1 MLIGFNAPTAG
12 PLSAADNLAKIVV
25 GAEAMGFDYAT
36 FSDHIVIPTAIAAEY
51 PYSASGEFPSGTR
64 GERHEQLTE
73 IAWIAAKTTRLRLV
87 TSVMVVPHRPAVLTA
102 KILSTIDVLSG
113 GRLTLGI
120 GAGWMREEFEAI
132 DAPDFDARGTVTDE
146 YVRAFV
152 ELWTKD
158 APKFDGKHVRF
169 SNIGFAP
176 KPVQKPHPPIW
187 VGGHTEP
194 ALRRTALLGDAWHP
208 IGLRGPAGLAPD
220 ELGEKVARIRT
231 LASQAG
237 RNPAS
242 IGVAFRGP
250 LDLWP
255 ARGKTPDEARQNAL
269 TLSLEGV
276 AQNITCPLFIVNG
289 RLDRIVSD
297 LFHITHPSGLTLTDG
312 NLPEIADRAIL
323 SLRPLIKDKKKRY
336 DGYNRKASSRFHR
349 GEQLLQLAW
358 T

>member
-1 MLIGFNAPTAG
+1 MQGRTQQMLIGFNAPTAG

-25 GAEAMGFDYAT
+25 GAEVMGFDYAT
-36 FSDHIVIPTAIAAEY
+36 FSDHVVIPTAIAAEY
-51 PYSASGEFPSGTR
+51 PYSASGEFPSGPG

-169 SNIGFAP
+169 ANVGFDP

-187 VGGHTEP
+187 VGGESGP
-194 ALRRTALLGDAWHP
+194 ALRRAARIGDAL
-208 IGLRGPAGLAPD
+208 GSDRGQPA
-220 ELGEKVARIRT
+220 ESTR
-231 LASQAG
+231 
-237 RNPAS
+237 
-242 IGVAFRGP
+242 
-250 LDLWP
+250 
-255 ARGKTPDEARQNAL
+255 
-269 TLSLEGV
+269 
-276 AQNITCPLFIVNG
+276 
-289 RLDRIVSD
+289 
-297 LFHITHPSGLTLTDG
+297 
-312 NLPEIADRAIL
+312 
-323 SLRPLIKDKKKRY
+323 
-336 DGYNRKASSRFHR
+336 
-349 GEQLLQLAW
+349 
-358 T
+358 